1 MRRHVLIAAIC
12 LLVAGLAGCKGCGE
26 EDKSLAGLIPADV
39 PGVVVFPDLAT
50 TVKDVKGLMDKFSV
64 GPLATFINQGHIE
77 VTRML
82 GFDPL
87 KLDDLK
93 KLGLDPAAGLAMV
106 PMGEQ
111 PVLIA
116 GVSDRKALVKEI
128 EGRMKQ
134 LAAAD
139 QHTSASVDGVEVHTV
154 AAKVGD
160 QQIPQ
165 LHYAFAGRYV
175 LMAWAQTQPAQ
186 LAKMIKLTKQQSLEG
201 AGWYT
206 DLTGKAPA
214 KPDLLLV
221 ANANS
226 PVVSGPQAQVFQQ
239 YVREGLVWT
248 FSFDTTGF
256 ETRVFV
262 GLADETAKKL
272 AGLSDGVKDTH
283 LERYLPADTVL
294 AYKVRVNV
302 GRLLDEIFDLD
313 PEFKAEFDQAMQ
325 AGAKAT
331 NSDLEKN
338 SVRNLTG
345 NFVFGLSL
353 GSSDQINALFSRIA
367 EAPDGMP
374 ADGSGLPPAFKV
386 FYWAQVRDAA
396 AWVQVIENLLPM
408 ATERSGLQ
416 VDKSKAGQLS
426 LLKLSGG
433 ELGTSVYLLQKE
445 DLIGGCMGPGCEQVA
460 ADLVAGKHKALTSS
474 LSPGAKRLFD
484 EPSAMVGFLNC
495 GLVVEAISGLD
506 ANALGDGGMVA
517 KMVLDLALTAV
528 KNLRELTGFVRFTPE
543 GAELS
548 GRLEIR

>member
-1 MRRHVLIAAIC
+1 MRRHALIAATC
-12 LLVAGLAGCKGCGE
+12 LLVATLAGCKGCGE
-26 EDKSLAGLIPADV
+26 ENKSLAGLIPADV

-50 TVKDVKGLMDKFSV
+50 TVKDIKGLMDKFSV

-87 KLDDLK
+87 KLEDLK

-106 PMGEQ
+106 PVGEQ

-116 GVSDRKALVKEI
+116 GVSDRKALVAEI

-134 LAAAD
+134 LAAAEE
-139 QHTSASVDGVEVHTV
+139 HTSKSLDGVEVHTV

-160 QQIPQ
+160 QLIPQ
-165 LHYAFAGRYV
+165 LHYAFAGKYV
-175 LMAWAQTQPAQ
+175 LMAWAQTKPAD
-186 LAKMIKLTKQQSLEG
+186 LVRMIKLTKEQSLEG
-201 AGWYT
+201 AGWYQG
-206 DLTGKAPA
+206 LVEKALA

-221 ANANS
+221 VNANS
-226 PVVSGPQAQVFQQ
+226 PVVKGPQAQVFKQ
-239 YVREGLVWT
+239 YVRQGLVWA
-248 FSFDTTGF
+248 FSFDTTGL
-256 ETRVFV
+256 ETRAFV

-272 AGLSDGVKDTH
+272 AGLSSGVTDTH

-302 GRLLDEIFDLD
+302 GRLLDEVFDLD
-313 PEFKAEFDQAMQ
+313 PDFKVEFDQAMQ

-331 NSDLEKN
+331 GSDLERD

-353 GSSDQINALFSRIA
+353 GSADQINALFSRMA
-367 EAPDGMP
+367 EAPAEMP
-374 ADGSGLPPAFKV
+374 ADNAGLPPAFKV

-396 AWVQVIENLLPM
+396 AWVQVVENLLPM

-416 VDKSKAGQLS
+416 VDKSTAGQLS
-426 LLKLSGG
+426 LLKLSGQ

-445 DLIGGCMGPGCEQVA
+445 DLIGGCMGPGCEQTA
-460 ADLVAGKHKALTSS
+460 AELVAGKHKALTTS

-484 EPSAMVGFLNC
+484 EPSAMVGYLNC
-495 GLVVEAISGLD
+495 GLLVEAISGLD
-506 ANALGDGGMVA
+506 ANALGEGGMFA